1 MKKIKHVTI
10 LVLLSFILSGFLIS
24 CNHGMDD
31 EILPDENPIEEV
43 DNEDDNKDDE
53 NDDDEDKVT
62 FQSQLDSAQTGSTV
76 TLNKANSGSSITIS
90 KGLTVDGNG
99 VENLTVIIN
108 SEVASNVSLKNFVNA
123 TITISENNRSARN
136 ARAVTNSRSAAPE
149 PTPSKP
155 REIGDDNPKLYIE
168 NCSFDKIIAEEDVS
182 LYMKEDTLKSRIKE
196 IELKN
201 GVESFVVIEDE
212 SENLEKDKKSLID
225 KITIEKGVD
234 EVELLGGYYKDI
246 EFKGEFTAN
255 DKVDFYYDEK
265 GNQVESAFRSYLAEQ
280 SAKVNAK
287 DICNV
292 KNGNGIYKFTIP
304 TDEIDDWNDGKVA
317 IFLIKDSHKE
327 KFLASTGPGWEWA
340 TLNEPY
346 YEVSSTGYYKFE
358 NRDTNLHSICG
369 NADMNYFGS
378 ENTTDYYEFYANY
391 SKEGIC
397 SQKTISGLDIYVDVS
412 KLLKSDLATCAFK
425 ADGNDEYY
433 CQPRKLTEI
442 DLKDYKPYISFV
454 NDFFNE
460 DPEFTNKIESSQIS
474 FVNSNILVF
483 PYSKANGSIGIKNGY
498 FANMTEISSYPD
510 VSNVQLNMWKCTNM
524 LELYSVYETGGSGI
538 SYRVPM
544 TKFRNE
550 VMLGFSE
557 DQYPFDFYLD
567 EACTQ
572 LFWAGLYNDN
582 LEKLYIK
589 PIQIVTVTYFGSPS
603 DYSRMS
609 IWGLISQ
616 QGPTIALF
624 SINEPTIE
632 DYNSD
637 NSIKITDINQLIPGQ
652 SYYYCFDPSYSPY

>member
-1 MKKIKHVTI
+1 MKKIKY
-10 LVLLSFILSGFLIS
+10 LLLSISVTLLIFSFIGCSNASSDNNTSDNNSG
-24 CNHGMDD
+24 
-31 EILPDENPIEEV
+31 
-43 DNEDDNKDDE
+43 DNSSSST
-53 NDDDEDKVT
+53 T
-62 FQSQLDSAQTGSTV
+62 FQSQLDAAQAGDSI
-76 TLNKANSGSSITIS
+76 TLDESFSGSSITIS
-90 KGLTVDGNG
+90 KKLTVNGNG
-99 VENLTVIIN
+99 VQNLSIIIN
-108 SEVASNVSLKNFVNA
+108 SDVANNVVLTNFVNA
-123 TITISENNRSARN
+123 TINIKDTSSSRN
-136 ARAVTNSRSAAPE
+136 IRNISRSATDPE
-149 PTPSKP
+149 SRKP
-155 REIGDDNPKLYIE
+155 KEIGDDNPKLYFE
-168 NCSFDKIIAEEDVS
+168 NCSFDKIIAEDDIS
-182 LYMKEDTLKSRIKE
+182 LYMKEDAYKSRIKE
-196 IELKN
+196 IELKD
-201 GVESFVVIEDE
+201 GVKSFVVIEDE
-212 SENLEKDKKSLID
+212 SENLEKDKKSSID

-234 EVELLGGYYKDI
+234 EVELVGGYYKDI
-246 EFKGEFTAN
+246 EFKGDFTTE
-255 DKVDFYYDEK
+255 DKVNFYYDEK
-265 GNQVESAFRSYLAEQ
+265 GNQVESDFRAYLAEQ
-280 SAKVNAK
+280 AAKVNAK

-292 KNGNGIYKFTIP
+292 KNGKGIYKFTIP
-304 TDEIDDWNDGKVA
+304 TDEIDDWNNGKVA

-358 NRDTNLHSICG
+358 TTDTNLHSICG

-397 SQKTISGLDIYVDVS
+397 SQKTSSGLDIYVDVS

-460 DPEFTNKIESSQIS
+460 DPEFTNKITSSHIS

-550 VMLGFSE
+550 VMLGFNE
-557 DQYPFDFYLD
+557 DLYPFDFYLD

-572 LFWAGLYNDN
+572 LFWEGLYTEN

-589 PIQIVTVTYFGSPS
+589 PIQKVTVTYFGGTY

-616 QGPTIALF
+616 QGPTRALF

-637 NSIKITDINQLIPGQ
+637 NSIKITNINQLIPGQ
-652 SYYYCFDPSYSPY
+652 SYYYCFDPSYSPF